1 MGLRVAII
9 DSVDLVR
16 IGIRAILKSTSA
28 DFKIICEAAEC
39 SDSLASVF
47 GDYADI
53 YVVHVAAVPQG
64 AIRFVEELRKGAP
77 AASVIF
83 LGNSRSLNAIS
94 DCLRFPGTAYLL
106 RSSAGAE
113 LLSAIE
119 ALVAGKHYVST
130 DISNVLIRHF
140 VSKQQDMAPFQGV
153 SHTQRE
159 RAILRLVASG
169 KTEKEISTILGIST
183 STVHTHKSKVMKRL
197 DLHSSASLVRY
208 AIESG
213 LLDPE

>member
-1 MGLRVAII
+1 VGLRVAII

-16 IGIRAILKSTSA
+16 IGIKAILKSRGGE
-28 DFKIICEAAEC
+28 FEIICEAAEC
-39 SDSLASVF
+39 TDSLAASF
-47 GDYADI
+47 SDHADI
-53 YVVHVAAVPQG
+53 YIVHVTAVPQG

-77 AASVIF
+77 DANVVF
-83 LGNSRSLNAIS
+83 LGHSQSLNAIF

-113 LLSAIE
+113 LLGAIE
-119 ALVAGKHYVST
+119 ALIAGKHYVST

-140 VSKQQDMAPFQGV
+140 VSKQQDTAPFRGI

-159 RAILRLVASG
+159 REILRLVASG

-213 LLDPE
+213 LLDHE